1 MAINLYDFVEECK
14 EQGLDEYEAMEEL
27 NRVIAENQERLVEEY
42 ENDPMTWEG
51 WHQQDM
57 IDLRR
62 WEQ

>member
-42 ENDPMTWEG
+42 ENDPMTWAG